1 MKKMIKSAALA
12 LALLT
17 LLLFAGCCVPGKPG
31 STPGS
36 TPEPQPVHS
45 PEPGS
50 ARSLFAE
57 LDWQIFADS
66 VTENALTFR
75 LSVGSPEALGLEY
88 PENTWGDF
96 SKQANDLG
104 IAKCNEYL
112 TKLNQI
118 DREQLSYQE
127 KFSYDV
133 IRQYL
138 DGCVAM
144 GDYYYYYE
152 PLTSLNGAHSSL
164 PMNLMFFPIQNEGDL
179 DSYLELL
186 SDTPRYIGQILEF
199 EREKSEK
206 GLFMTEAACETV
218 IEQCDDFIDSGE
230 GCFLIATFNDALA
243 DVEGL
248 SPEQIAAYQERNA
261 KLVTVDLID
270 AYKELRDG
278 LVKLKSTG
286 TRDRGL
292 STYGDTDKRYF
303 ELLVKEA
310 ASSDIT
316 IEEAYNMLYTRII
329 KEFTSLA
336 GVMAADPSL
345 AGRYGQTELSLGSVE
360 ENMAYLKELIADA
373 YPSIPEHNIT
383 YTDVPEELEEQFSP
397 AAYLIPPVDSA
408 VDNLIILN
416 GKSVGE
422 STDLIST
429 LAHEGYPGHMYQYIY
444 QRNLPGLSYTQRSLG
459 LTAYYEG
466 WSTHSESHFAANN
479 DKFDNRY
486 CIMMFTDT
494 MISGILLPAAVSIG
508 VNGKGWSVEDVEE
521 FLYSL
526 GLDGNGLDS
535 VYYDYAITDP
545 DYFLE
550 YAMGYT
556 QLENLIDGVKKDA
569 KDMEPKEFFKF
580 YLDLGPGY
588 YNLIEDRVNDWMAA
602 R

>member
-1 MKKMIKSAALA
+1 M
-12 LALLT
+12 
-17 LLLFAGCCVPGKPG
+17 
-31 STPGS
+31 
-36 TPEPQPVHS
+36 
-45 PEPGS
+45 
-50 ARSLFAE
+50 
-57 LDWQIFADS
+57 
-66 VTENALTFR
+66 
-75 LSVGSPEALGLEY
+75 
-88 PENTWGDF
+88 
-96 SKQANDLG
+96 
-104 IAKCNEYL
+104 
-112 TKLNQI
+112 
-118 DREQLSYQE
+118 
-127 KFSYDV
+127 
-133 IRQYL
+133 
-138 DGCVAM
+138 
-144 GDYYYYYE
+144 
-152 PLTSLNGAHSSL
+152 
-164 PMNLMFFPIQNEGDL
+164 
-179 DSYLELL
+179 
-186 SDTPRYIGQILEF
+186 
-199 EREKSEK
+199 
-206 GLFMTEAACETV
+206 
-218 IEQCDDFIDSGE
+218 
-230 GCFLIATFNDALA
+230 
-243 DVEGL
+243 
-248 SPEQIAAYQERNA
+248 
-261 KLVTVDLID
+261 
-270 AYKELRDG
+270 
-278 LVKLKSTG
+278 
-286 TRDRGL
+286 
-292 STYGDTDKRYF
+292 
-303 ELLVKEA
+303 
-310 ASSDIT
+310 
-316 IEEAYNMLYTRII
+316 
-329 KEFTSLA
+329 
-336 GVMAADPSL
+336 
-345 AGRYGQTELSLGSVE
+345 
-360 ENMAYLKELIADA
+360 
-373 YPSIPEHNIT
+373 
-383 YTDVPEELEEQFSP
+383 PEELEEQFSP

-508 VNGKGWSVEDVEE
+508 VNGKGWSVDDVEE